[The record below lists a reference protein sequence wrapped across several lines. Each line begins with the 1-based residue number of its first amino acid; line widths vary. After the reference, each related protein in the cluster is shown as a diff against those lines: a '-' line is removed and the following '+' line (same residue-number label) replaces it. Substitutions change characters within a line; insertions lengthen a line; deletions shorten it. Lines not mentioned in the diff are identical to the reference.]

1 MNYNYIESLVVKAK
15 DNKKDAINELIK
27 EFTPYIINISKKTFI
42 PSYTYEDILSECY
55 TSLLVAIKRYNINR
69 HRFVAY
75 ALTAIKNNLWL
86 LAKRNKKINLDYVD
100 FINEIAADDIKIDD
114 NLLNNEEADYLTSI
128 ISKLSS
134 EEYTL
139 YKYLFIDNKSIKEY
153 AYINNLQY
161 HTVYWMRKNLLY
173 KIKKLINKYLITQ

>member
-1 MNYNYIESLVVKAK
+1 MNYDYIESLVIKSK
-15 DNKKDAINELIK
+15 DKEPEATNKLIN

-55 TSLLVAIKRYNINR
+55 TSLLVAIKKYDLNR

-75 ALTAIKNNLWL
+75 ALTSIKNNLWL
-86 LAKRNKKINLDYVD
+86 LSKRYNRFHLDSVD
-100 FINEIAADDIKIDD
+100 FIDEIATNNIEVSDTLI
-114 NLLNNEEADYLTSI
+114 NNEEATYLTSI

-161 HTVYWMRKNLLY
+161 HTVYWMKKNLLY
-173 KIKKLINKYLITQ
+173 KIKQFLNHYIRN

>member
-1 MNYNYIESLVVKAK
+1 MNIRSKVILF
-15 DNKKDAINELIK
+15 L
-27 EFTPYIINISKKTFI
+27 FII
-42 PSYTYEDILSECY
+42 
-55 TSLLVAIKRYNINR
+55 
-69 HRFVAY
+69 
-75 ALTAIKNNLWL
+75 IKNNLWL

-100 FINEIAADDIKIDD
+100 FINEIAADDIKIDN

-128 ISKLSS
+128 ISKLSP

-173 KIKKLINKYLITQ
+173 KIKKLITNYLVN

>member
-42 PSYTYEDILSECY
+42 QSYTYEDILSECY
-55 TSLLVAIKRYNINR
+55 TSLLVAIKKYDLNR

-75 ALTAIKNNLWL
+75 ALTSIKNNLWL
-86 LAKRNKKINLDYVD
+86 LSKRYNRLHLDSVD
-100 FINEIAADDIKIDD
+100 FIDEIATD
-114 NLLNNEEADYLTSI
+114 NIEVSDTLINNEEATYLTSI
-128 ISKLSS
+128 ISKLSP
-134 EEYTL
+134 EDYKL
-139 YKYLFIDNKSIKEY
+139 YKNLFIDNKSIKEY

>member
-1 MNYNYIESLVVKAK
+1 MNYDYIESLVIKSK
-15 DNKKDAINELIK
+15 DKEPEATNKLIN

-128 ISKLSS
+128 ISKLSP

-153 AYINNLQY
+153 TYINKLQY
-161 HTVYWMRKNLLY
+161 HTVYSMRKNLLY